1 MASQTLDRIAVRL
14 ERFGKKLVSRSLAEE
29 GETPKISSRR
39 MVGLIARAMPFLL
52 PMFVHILGFMIA
64 FFTVTVSFLVIGAI
78 GTDMWENKMLVND
91 KLQPFQAFVVAVD
104 DTYVRT
110 EFLSEEQLADVERQ
124 GFSGNELTTDQLKV
138 IRNRMLLWTLFGAAF
153 WAAIFSIYIYYPTWV
168 WQNVNQYLRVTMIE
182 RLEYLSLSFH
192 HTHRSGDAIYRI
204 YQDSSTIVNV
214 LTRSIF
220 TPLSTLATL
229 VTGLVVLLMFD
240 LWLGLA
246 VFLAFVPMV
255 ILVVYATPI
264 IRRLAVTNRVANSAF
279 TSRLQETFAMLK
291 IVKTC
296 RAEPIMQDRFDS
308 DSQRALDAA
317 LYVRFGIALLGLTC
331 ALIAGIVII
340 GWEYIIVKWVIDER
354 ETGVPAVFYWI
365 VGFSIWNLGAFNMA
379 RGQIGEVTGNAR
391 GLVGLWCGLQD
402 LFIGLERAF
411 HFLDLEPNVENPV
424 EPLPFPQDVQSVS
437 WEDVT
442 FRYEDAKPVLEHV
455 SLQAKAGQITAIVGG
470 TGSGKSTMMSLLLR
484 LYDPQQGRILVNDID
499 VRNFAVDS
507 IRENNA
513 IALQKNVLF
522 TGKVSEN
529 IAYAQDERE
538 FADIVAAAK
547 IACADEFIDEMEH
560 GYDTVLG
567 ERGSKLSTGQ
577 RQRLTIARAIIRDTS
592 ILILDEPTAS
602 LDAETEHRVLDNIAE
617 WGRDKIVLVITH
629 RLSTIRK
636 ADQIAFLKDGRIAEI
651 GDHDELMAIS
661 DGHYRSFV
669 NAETVGVESPS
680 AGT

>member
-1 MASQTLDRIAVRL
+1 MASQSLDRIAVRL

-29 GETPKISSRR
+29 GETPEISFRR
-39 MVGLIARAMPFLL
+39 MVGLIARAVPFLL
-52 PMFVHILGFMIA
+52 PMFAHILGFMIA
-64 FFTVTVSFLVIGAI
+64 FFTVTVSFLIIGAI

-91 KLQPFQAFVVAVD
+91 KLQPFQAFVIAVD

-110 EFLSEEQLADVERQ
+110 EFLSEEQLAEVERQ
-124 GFSGNELTTDQLKV
+124 GFGGNELTTDQRKV
-138 IRNRMLLWTLFGAAF
+138 MRNRMIVWSLFGAAF

-214 LTRSIF
+214 LTQSIF

-229 VTGLVVLLMFD
+229 LTGLVVLLMFD

-246 VFLAFVPMV
+246 VFFAFVPMV

-296 RAEPIMQDRFDS
+296 RAEPIMQDRFDA

-365 VGFSIWNLGAFNMA
+365 VGFSIWNLGAFSMA

-391 GLVGLWCGLQD
+391 GLVSLWCGLQD

-455 SLQAKAGQITAIVGG
+455 SLQAKSGQITAIVGS

-499 VRNFAVDS
+499 VKNFAVDS

-538 FADIVAAAK
+538 FKDIVAAAR

-651 GDHDELMAIS
+651 GDHDELMAIP
-661 DGHYRSFV
+661 DGHYQSFV
-669 NAETVGVESPS
+669 NAETAGAEPLS